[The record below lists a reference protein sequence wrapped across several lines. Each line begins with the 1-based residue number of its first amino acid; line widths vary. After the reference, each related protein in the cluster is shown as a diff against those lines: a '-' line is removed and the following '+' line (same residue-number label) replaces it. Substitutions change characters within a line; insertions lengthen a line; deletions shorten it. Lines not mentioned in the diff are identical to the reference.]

1 MALTGIILAAFGE
14 SAGIFYIFVGIGF
27 LIYVGLVFIVEVCV
41 PGIFIH
47 RLVVRAKTVDKI

>member
-47 RLVVRAKTVDKI
+47 RLVVRV